1 MERCIDLLKPND
13 LFDSGDFVAGGTLSS
28 KTKANIIETRVE
40 EAQGGE
46 EDSDDDDDDFVEVA
60 TNKGEDEEIELRY
73 LGFLTD
79 RSSEYT
85 RDFNL
90 ELSVNALKVDE
101 ENKILVDIMKD
112 LYKEL
117 KNSYLTKLQHWIKVN
132 LMLILLI
139 LLSLLI
145 KYLRILMRWGKARLI

>member
-13 LFDSGDFVAGGTLSS
+13 LFDSGDFVAGGKLGS
-28 KTKANIIETRVE
+28 KTKENIIETRVE
-40 EAQGGE
+40 EAPEEE

-117 KNSYLTKLQHWIKVN
+117 KNSYLTKLQHWIKVI
-132 LMLILLI
+132 LMLII
-139 LLSLLI
+139 IHST
-145 KYLRILMRWGKARLI
+145 KFANTELRILML